1 MGVPD
6 ALLDLIESLLEYRF
20 QRVVLIGQA
29 SECLPVKTGVPQVSI
44 LGPVFFSNLF
54 NNQSIDMVA
63 FIKLFAD
70 DRYITILHYSWC

>member
-20 QRVVLIGQA
+20 QRVVLIRQA

-44 LGPVFFSNLF
+44 LGPVFFF
-54 NNQSIDMVA
+54 
-63 FIKLFAD
+63 
-70 DRYITILHYSWC
+70 

>member
-1 MGVPD
+1 MGIPD
-6 ALLDLIESLLEYRF
+6 AILDLIESLLEDRF

-29 SECLPVKTGVPQVSI
+29 SECLPVKTSVPQVSI

-54 NNQSIDMVA
+54 NNQSIDMIA

-70 DRYITILHYSWC
+70 DRYITVLDYSWC